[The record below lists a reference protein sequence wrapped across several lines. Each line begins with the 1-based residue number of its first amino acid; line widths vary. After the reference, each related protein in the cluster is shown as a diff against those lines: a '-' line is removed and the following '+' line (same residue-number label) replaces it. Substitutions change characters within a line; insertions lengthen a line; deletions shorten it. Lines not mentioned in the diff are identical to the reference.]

1 MANQYGWRG
10 IAFQFAPLLIRFGIQ
25 KSFRVGFWFCIV
37 VILCTRIHNLHGSM
51 GVKSTFPLSKYFR
64 HTTFSCRRWPKVT
77 TLYCLI

>member
-37 VILCTRIHNLHGSM
+37 VILCTRIYNLHGSM
-51 GVKSTFPLSKYFR
+51 GVKAHFLCPNIFVTPLIVAGVGQK
-64 HTTFSCRRWPKVT
+64 
-77 TLYCLI
+77 